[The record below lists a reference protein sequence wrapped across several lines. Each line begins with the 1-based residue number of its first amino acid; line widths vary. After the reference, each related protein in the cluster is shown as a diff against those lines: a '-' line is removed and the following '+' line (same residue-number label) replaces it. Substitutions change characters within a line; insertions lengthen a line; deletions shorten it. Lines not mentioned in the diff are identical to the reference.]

1 MIVYHEIDPS
11 SCGAVLKDGLK
22 RTSRGEKGDDELI
35 KTTDELLDSRRP
47 SGLSQAG
54 VSRDNNLY
62 AYLSSDDH
70 IIDIKDGLEKP
81 ISEFADRGEQVLL
94 SLQVDSDKV
103 YVSDLD
109 RYDRLKEAVASGL
122 GQPVLE
128 ELADTY
134 WRAVISLKLYQ
145 PHSLRRPEAMIT
157 YDINSQLVEVVS

>member
-11 SCGAVLKDGLK
+11 SCEAALKDGLK

-81 ISEFADRGEQVLL
+81 ISEFTDRGEQVLL
-94 SLQVDSDKV
+94 RLQVDSDKV

-128 ELADTY
+128 E
-134 WRAVISLKLYQ
+134 
-145 PHSLRRPEAMIT
+145 
-157 YDINSQLVEVVS
+157 